1 MEEQYVQYQGHNDSK
16 NVFKAART
24 PSVLLSVSLV
34 FYILSGVSDLTRS
47 SNTDRVLGLFGSLGG
62 EWKIQP

>member
-1 MEEQYVQYQGHNDSK
+1 MISLSLPQDVEEQYIQYQGHNDSK

-34 FYILSGVSDLTRS
+34 FYILSGVSAA
-47 SNTDRVLGLFGSLGG
+47 SLRQHTNQRRLA
-62 EWKIQP
+62 ENS

>member
-1 MEEQYVQYQGHNDSK
+1 MEEQYIQYQGHNDSK

-34 FYILSGVSDLTRS
+34 FYILSGVSGGAELLTP
-47 SNTDRVLGLFGSLGG
+47 SLM
-62 EWKIQP
+62 